1 MTRLGTFTIAIA
13 VLSLMAVPAMAAGNV
28 PGGGGLL
35 PLPNPQLQ
43 MQRQMNTVPVERGPH
58 PMTYSEQVAQSL
70 GVRNGRVDLIAP
82 QTSSPYAP
90 SLSVGGGMLRLRWA
104 Q

>member
-1 MTRLGTFTIAIA
+1 M
-13 VLSLMAVPAMAAGNV
+13 SPAAAGL
-28 PGGGGLL
+28 P

-43 MQRQMNTVPVERGPH
+43 MQRQMNTARVERGPY

-70 GVRNGRVDLIAP
+70 GVRKGRFDLIAP
-82 QTSSPYAP
+82 QTSSPYTP
-90 SLSVGGGMLRLRWA
+90 SLSVGGGIIRLRWA

>member
-1 MTRLGTFTIAIA
+1 MTRLGTFTLAIGT
-13 VLSLMAVPAMAAGNV
+13 LCLLAVPAAAAGNV
-28 PGGGGLL
+28 PGSGGLL
-35 PLPNPQLQ
+35 PVPNPHVQ
-43 MQRQMNTVPVERGPH
+43 MQRQMNTAPVGRSPY

-90 SLSVGGGMLRLRWA
+90 SLSVGGGMLRLRWN